1 LVKYGEVLAFGSG
14 GQSGVGVGVGRLVL
28 ILILMLML
36 MLVLVLVPGRVA
48 MGEMEGTNMDV

>member
-1 LVKYGEVLAFGSG
+1 VKYGEVLAFGSG

-28 ILILMLML
+28 MR
-36 MLVLVLVPGRVA
+36 MLVLGLVA